1 MMRTKADIVLL
12 ALAGCVAVAG
22 LVQGN
27 DSAEANIGL
36 TGLVVGIVVWI
47 AMLELDWSRPDR
59 TPGRH
64 AVSFGQ
70 HVERV
75 LVVELVVMLVLEFT
89 ILTILFGSI
98 LALVLVVV
106 EWDALLAVVCA
117 TAILTL
123 ARVAIPQ
130 TKSCVSSIRILYG
143 RAEQA

>member
-1 MMRTKADIVLL
+1 MRTKADIIMLV
-12 ALAGCVAVAG
+12 LAGCVAVAG

-47 AMLELDWSRPDR
+47 AMLEIDWSRPDR

-70 HVERV
+70 LVELV

-98 LALVLVVV
+98 LTLVLVIVDG
-106 EWDALLAVVCA
+106 ETLLAVVCA
-117 TAILTL
+117 TAVMVL

-130 TKSCVSSIRILYG
+130 TKACLRSIRIVYG
-143 RAEQA
+143 KAEQA